1 MKVKQVYFDNNE
13 TYLISMEEA
22 IERLEGYWKK
32 EEIEKF
38 IVTRNPLR
46 NVCQDARLRVERL
59 FVNEFKQ
66 VIRIRDCCQF
76 RHRHDQR
83 CCCVFLNF

>member
-32 EEIEKF
+32 EEIENLL
-38 IVTRNPLR
+38 IQGQT
-46 NVCQDARLRVERL
+46 L
-59 FVNEFKQ
+59 FTPYAEYTINQ
-66 VIRIRDCCQF
+66 
-76 RHRHDQR
+76 
-83 CCCVFLNF
+83 